1 MILEKTLKQKYNTLL
16 DKYRLLQTEVDQQT
30 LFYKSKNFYELEQV
44 QKELDNTFKQIET
57 ISIYKPT
64 NQDKQKGFSV

>member
-1 MILEKTLKQKYNTLL
+1 MILEKTLKQKYNTIL

-30 LFYKSKNFYELEQV
+30 LFYKSKNLYELEQV

>member
-30 LFYKSKNFYELEQV
+30 LFYKSKNLYELEQV
-44 QKELDNTFKQIET
+44 KKELDNTFKQIET

>member
-30 LFYKSKNFYELEQV
+30 LFYKSKNLYELEQV

-64 NQDKQKGFSV
+64 NQERQKGFKI

>member
-1 MILEKTLKQKYNTLL
+1 MKLEKTLKQKYNTLL

-30 LFYKSKNFYELEQV
+30 LFYKSKNLYELEQV

-64 NQDKQKGFSV
+64 NQERQKGFKI

>member
-44 QKELDNTFKQIET
+44 QKELDKTFEQIEAV
-57 ISIYKPT
+57 SIYKPT
-64 NQDKQKGFSV
+64 NQDKQKGFSI

>member
-1 MILEKTLKQKYNTLL
+1 MKLEKTLKQKYNTLL

-30 LFYKSKNFYELEQV
+30 LFYKSKNLYELEQV
-44 QKELDNTFKQIET
+44 QKELDKTFKQIEAV
-57 ISIYKPT
+57 SIYKPT

>member
-30 LFYKSKNFYELEQV
+30 LFYKSKNLYELEQV

>member
-1 MILEKTLKQKYNTLL
+1 MKLEKTLKQKYNTLL

-30 LFYKSKNFYELEQV
+30 LFYKSKNLYELEQV